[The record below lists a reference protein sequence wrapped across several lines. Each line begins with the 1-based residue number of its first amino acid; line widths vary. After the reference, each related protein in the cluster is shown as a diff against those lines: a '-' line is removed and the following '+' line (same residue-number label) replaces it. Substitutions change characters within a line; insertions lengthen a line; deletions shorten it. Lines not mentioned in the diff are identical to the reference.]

1 MDNCPA
7 SSVELMRRK
16 RRMGMNL
23 KGEY

>member
-7 SSVELMRRK
+7 SSVDLMRRK